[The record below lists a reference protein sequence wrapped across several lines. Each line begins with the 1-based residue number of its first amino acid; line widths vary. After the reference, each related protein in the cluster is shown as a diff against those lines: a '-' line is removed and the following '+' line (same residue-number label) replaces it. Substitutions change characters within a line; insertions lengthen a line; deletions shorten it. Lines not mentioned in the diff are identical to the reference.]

1 MIELKVLIRLRLQQW
16 RHRLVLLLRLF
27 GYNPQDRS
35 LKEFFYNLYLLAF
48 FLVWFVFGA
57 WGAILQQAA
66 QFGRILAPA
75 LWAQLVAG
83 LPWVVFAGLVGL
95 SLRYAR
101 RTPLTLSFPDMAYIA
116 GSPVSRRTVTLVQ
129 FGQMALQAMLLVLPV
144 VAITAVILAQ
154 PLATTIGY
162 WASAR
167 AVMAAVPLTLLALG
181 LAWLWG
187 IGRLA
192 NPAWTQWRGYGWL
205 PLLLIGFAA
214 WPKLALWPGQVWLNA
229 LLGTWTW
236 GETAVL
242 VLLVGLLLLALAWV
256 GNRVNLIVVADES
269 NAYARQQAL
278 GAFAR
283 LSPNLASD
291 LRAIQQQKRVVGK
304 RPLLTLPPSSGVT
317 TLLARSGLMMLRQGD
332 AIFALALRGALF
344 TGTAQYIL
352 ASGAPPE
359 FWLFWLVGLLLFP
372 PRQLA
377 MIFQADWR
385 EPFLRQFLPL
395 SWGQL
400 LVMDTAVPFL
410 CLLLGALLVW
420 LIQPMLSP
428 ILIILVSIL
437 LTLCQ
442 SITFLPLTR
451 WRVHIPYQ
459 ASSLVTIG
467 GTVAAGVF
475 VGGWAAGM
483 VAGTAVLLLSLAVM
497 HS

>member
-1 MIELKVLIRLRLQQW
+1 MIELKMLIRLRLQQW

-57 WGAILQQAA
+57 WGAILHYAA
-66 QFGRILAPA
+66 QFGSTLTPV
-75 LWAQLVAG
+75 LWAQLVAA
-83 LPWVVFAGLVGL
+83 LPWVVFAALVGL

-144 VAITAVILAQ
+144 MAITAVILAQ
-154 PLATTIGY
+154 PLAATIGY

-187 IGRLA
+187 IARLA
-192 NPAWTQWRGYGWL
+192 HPAWTQWRGYGWL
-205 PLLLIGFAA
+205 PLLLTAFAA

-229 LLGTWTW
+229 LLGTWAW

-242 VLLVGLLLLALAWV
+242 MLLVGLLLLALAWV
-256 GNRVNLIVVADES
+256 GNRVNLIAVADES

-278 GAFAR
+278 GAFAW

-291 LRAIQQQKRVVGK
+291 IRAIRQQKLVVGQ
-304 RPLLTLPPSSGVT
+304 RPLLTLPTSSGVI
-317 TLLARSGLMMLRQGD
+317 TLLIRSGLILLRQGD

-344 TGTAQYIL
+344 TGAAQYIL
-352 ASGAPPE
+352 ASGAPAE

-377 MIFQADWR
+377 LIFQADWR

-400 LVMDTAVPFL
+400 LVVDTAVPLL
-410 CLLLGALLVW
+410 CLLLGALLAW
-420 LIQPMLSP
+420 LIQPILSP

-442 SITFLPLTR
+442 SITLLPLTR

-467 GTVAAGVF
+467 GTLAAGVF
-475 VGGWAAGM
+475 VGGWAAGV

>member
-57 WGAILQQAA
+57 WGAILHYAA
-66 QFGRILAPA
+66 QFGDTLTPV
-75 LWAQLVAG
+75 LWEQLIAA
-83 LPWVVFAGLVGL
+83 LPWAIFAVLVGL
-95 SLRYAR
+95 SLLYAR

-154 PLATTIGY
+154 PLAATIGY
-162 WASAR
+162 WAAAR
-167 AVMAAVPLTLLALG
+167 AVVAAVPLTLLALE

-187 IGRLA
+187 ITRLA
-192 NPAWTQWRGYGWL
+192 HPAWTQWRGYGWL
-205 PLLLIGFAA
+205 PLLLLVIAA

-242 VLLVGLLLLALAWV
+242 ILIVGLLLVALAWL
-256 GNRVNLIVVADES
+256 GQRINLIAVADES

-278 GAFAR
+278 GAFAW
-283 LSPNLASD
+283 LSPTLASD
-291 LRAIQQQKRVVGK
+291 IRAIQQQKRVVGQ
-304 RPLLTLPPSSGVT
+304 RPFLTLPPSSGVT
-317 TLLARSGLMMLRQGD
+317 TLLARSGLMLLRQGD
-332 AIFALALRGALF
+332 AIFALMLRGALF
-344 TGTAQYIL
+344 TGAAQYIL

-377 MIFQADWR
+377 MLFQADWR

-400 LVMDTAVPFL
+400 LVVDTAVPFL
-410 CLLLGALLVW
+410 CLLSGALLVW
-420 LIQPMLSP
+420 LIQPILSP

-437 LTLCQ
+437 LTLCH

-459 ASSLVTIG
+459 ASSLVTVG
-467 GTVAAGVF
+467 GTLAAGMF
-475 VGGWAAGM
+475 VGGWAAGA
-483 VAGTAVLLLSLAVM
+483 VAATAVLLLSLAIKY
-497 HS
+497 S

>member
-1 MIELKVLIRLRLQQW
+1 MVELKVLIRLRLQQW

-57 WGAILQQAA
+57 WGAILHYAA
-66 QFGRILAPA
+66 QFGDTLTPV
-75 LWAQLVAG
+75 LWEQLIAA
-83 LPWVVFAGLVGL
+83 LPWAIFAVLVGL
-95 SLRYAR
+95 SLLYAR

-154 PLATTIGY
+154 PLAATIGY
-162 WASAR
+162 WAAAR
-167 AVMAAVPLTLLALG
+167 AVVAAVPLTLLALE

-187 IGRLA
+187 ITRLA
-192 NPAWTQWRGYGWL
+192 HPAWTQWRGYRWL
-205 PLLLIGFAA
+205 PLLLIAFAA

-242 VLLVGLLLLALAWV
+242 ILIVGLLLVALAWV
-256 GNRVNLIVVADES
+256 GDRVNLIAVADES

-278 GAFAR
+278 GAFAW

-291 LRAIQQQKRVVGK
+291 IRAIRQQKRVVGK
-304 RPLLTLPPSSGVT
+304 RPFLTLPTFPGST
-317 TLLARSGLMMLRQGD
+317 TLLARSGLMLLRQGD
-332 AIFALALRGALF
+332 AIFALMLRGALF
-344 TGTAQYIL
+344 TGAAQYIFS
-352 ASGAPPE
+352 SGAPPE

-377 MIFQADWR
+377 MLFQADWR

-395 SWGQL
+395 SWGHL

-410 CLLLGALLVW
+410 CLLSGALLVW
-420 LIQPMLSP
+420 LIQPILSP

-437 LTLCQ
+437 LTLCH

-459 ASSLVTIG
+459 ASSLVTVG
-467 GTVAAGVF
+467 GTLAAGVF
-475 VGGWAAGM
+475 VGGWAAGA
-483 VAGTAVLLLSLAVM
+483 VAGTAVLLLSLAIKY
-497 HS
+497 S